1 VESSEVQKRLRQ
13 AKDSERKLAKWLI
26 ANDGPD
32 PVMKPGNGIVSETGR
47 VGHVTALQF
56 DAISLHY
63 AAENKH
69 EKVPSTW
76 WTYWLKIVQR
86 ADEWRKTP
94 LLRIEPTNEDRTI
107 SGRRIPTMHLITED
121 RHKELLDYERL
132 YLSQTEQP
140 KGIGYSKEQQ
150 AGRSKRKK

>member
-1 VESSEVQKRLRQ
+1 MTTSEAQRRLRQ

-32 PVMKPGNGIVSETGR
+32 PMMKPGNGIVSETGR

-69 EKVPSTW
+69 ERVPSTW
-76 WTYWLKIVQR
+76 WNYWLKIVQR
-86 ADEWRKTP
+86 SVDWSKTP
-94 LLRIEPTNEDRTI
+94 LLRIEPTNEDRFI
-107 SGRRIPTMHLITED
+107 NGKRVPNLHLITED
-121 RHKELLDYERL
+121 RHAELLSYERL
-132 YLSQTEQP
+132 YLTQAKPSAT
-140 KGIGYSKEQQ
+140 IGYSKEQQ
-150 AGRSKRKK
+150 LGKRRK